1 MDGQIPPH
9 LSHCMSFTNQKLPK
23 GKEYWGV
30 KDRLK
35 ETEGDTHTERG
46 GGEENRHKDTDSRR
60 WKGRKGKRTSPEKKI
75 AQINWRAMMSIAKLL
90 GHNWFWNM
98 AAHVWHV
105 KDIINIF

>member
-35 ETEGDTHTERG
+35 ETEGDTHTHRG
-46 GGEENRHKDTDSRR
+46 GGGREQTQRHRQPEMEGKGREENFT
-60 WKGRKGKRTSPEKKI
+60 
-75 AQINWRAMMSIAKLL
+75 
-90 GHNWFWNM
+90 
-98 AAHVWHV
+98 
-105 KDIINIF
+105 

>member
-35 ETEGDTHTERG
+35 ETEGDTHTHTEG
-46 GGEENRHKDTDSRR
+46 G
-60 WKGRKGKRTSPEKKI
+60 GKRTDTKTQTAGDGREGKG
-75 AQINWRAMMSIAKLL
+75 RELHLRRRLL
-90 GHNWFWNM
+90 RSTGGP
-98 AAHVWHV
+98 
-105 KDIINIF
+105 